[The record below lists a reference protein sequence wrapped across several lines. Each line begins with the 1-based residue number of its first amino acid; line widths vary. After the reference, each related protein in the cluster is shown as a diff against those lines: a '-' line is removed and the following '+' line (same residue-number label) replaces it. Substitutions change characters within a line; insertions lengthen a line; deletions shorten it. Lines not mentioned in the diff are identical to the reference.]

1 MFEESLKAF
10 KNLIY
15 INTNDVDEEMFSSTN
30 IINKLSS
37 ESIEQVYN
45 IKLEFYNSNNSIT
58 YADVKNNFIF
68 NDAHSLDKLNKLSQK
83 KPNSKKVNDKKKLLG
98 RKRLDAQYTEIGHD
112 KHSEDNKMR
121 KLKTNLLEYILIE
134 LNESLMNKK
143 YKIYRIDL
151 SISILYLLLIFEFVN
166 ISSIVL
172 CNSFKL

>member
-1 MFEESLKAF
+1 
-10 KNLIY
+10 
-15 INTNDVDEEMFSSTN
+15 MFSSTN

-45 IKLEFYNSNNSIT
+45 IKLEFYNSNNSII
-58 YADVKNNFIF
+58 YDDVKNNFIF

-121 KLKTNLLEYILIE
+121 SFVFIYIKF
-134 LNESLMNKK
+134 LNALRLSSNIF
-143 YKIYRIDL
+143 YIYID
-151 SISILYLLLIFEFVN
+151 ILN
-166 ISSIVL
+166 I
-172 CNSFKL
+172 